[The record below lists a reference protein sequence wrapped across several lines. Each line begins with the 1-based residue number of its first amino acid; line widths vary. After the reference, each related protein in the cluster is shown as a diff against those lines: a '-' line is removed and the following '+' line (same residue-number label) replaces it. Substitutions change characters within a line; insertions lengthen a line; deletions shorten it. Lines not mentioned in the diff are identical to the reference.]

1 MKGRAPSRL
10 LMLGGTLVYL
20 CLALGNGLDRI
31 SAQSPLAAGYV
42 PHLFAA
48 QADRTL
54 AALALG
60 EADKTAAVSAARKAV
75 RSDPADWRTVGL
87 LGGALLAAGKPYSA
101 DQAFRV
107 AAQFGWRDRLTQLH
121 LMNRALDGAQPA
133 IAAMRLDAVLRQDP
147 QFPLRDMLLARF
159 EAQPAGRG
167 ALASRLA
174 LHPSWT
180 DAFLGQGGQLNLQ
193 TLRQR
198 ASVLQSLPT
207 RKWGCDL
214 TAPLVLQLVKA
225 GDATTAKR
233 LWLAQC
239 PGASTGIA
247 DGRFTGIAL
256 ARPGVPF
263 EWNLQSAG
271 DVTVQP
277 TSGRSGGILGHVS
290 AASSRMAAWQMLTL
304 SPGRYRIGWTALND
318 GSPARGTVTFS
329 LTCALGKRSTL
340 SPEAIEGS
348 GRFAAGMQIDGQC
361 AQQYLAIWLSPSS
374 KAVLIDHV
382 TFETLP

>member
-48 QADRTL
+48 QAERTL

-60 EADKTAAVSAARKAV
+60 EEDKTAAVSAARKAV

-198 ASVLQSLPT
+198 AAVLHIFPE
-207 RKWGCDL
+207 RKWGCDG
-214 TAPLVLQLVKA
+214 TAPLALQLVKA
-225 GDATTAKR
+225 GDAMTAKS

-239 PGASTGIA
+239 PAADRGISNPRFIALPSRQVTPFDWNLTSSGDAFAALSTAPSSGLKARVTGASSHMIA
-247 DGRFTGIAL
+247 WQLLTLI
-256 ARPGVPF
+256 PGNYRLIWAVSSSG
-263 EWNLQSAG
+263 NRLQSP
-271 DVTVQP
+271 VSLSLSCNSEKRIPLTVR
-277 TSGRSGGILGHVS
+277 TSNVEGMHL
-290 AASSRMAAWQMLTL
+290 ADLDL
-304 SPGRYRIGWTALND
+304 D
-318 GSPARGTVTFS
+318 GTCPA
-329 LTCALGKRSTL
+329 
-340 SPEAIEGS
+340 
-348 GRFAAGMQIDGQC
+348 
-361 AQQYLAIWLSPSS
+361 QYLSIWLAPTAMDIVVETIGIE
-374 KAVLIDHV
+374 AVR
-382 TFETLP
+382 